1 MATLTIGDKQV
12 TVDDAFLKLSPE
24 QQNST
29 VQQIA
34 SSIGA
39 TASAPV
45 SANDVGRAVATG
57 VPVIGGA
64 LNKLDA
70 ASNAALAPVLNRF
83 FDEKDQLPEASFS
96 DRYAHSLRD
105 QEGSDAR
112 FAKDH
117 PMVDTAAQV
126 AGSIGATVPF
136 MAAAP
141 AAFGLTGTIP
151 QMVRNGAISGGA
163 LSAADAASR
172 GQNPVGAALT
182 GGVIG
187 GAAGPV
193 GKVIGKGVA
202 AIADRVRPPAAV
214 PQAVENVAG
223 VDVPLSQAE
232 VTQNPALSAEQQIM
246 LRGGRGDA
254 AQANAQ
260 GFKDLQDARVSQA
273 RGNIAAGLDPTG
285 SAATTSPQDAAER
298 IAAELISQEQSRQA
312 ADAGV
317 HAGPMSPA
325 QQGDDMAR
333 ALAPDRQVRAATP
346 FDAGEN
352 LSDRFARARD
362 AAKADYHGKYDRV
375 AEQRGEFAPGS
386 AAGFRGDIDA
396 GLANAQNPVS
406 LDPTNTPLA
415 LHALDVVDQRMN
427 AAGPGRP
434 VAAPAADLGAD
445 HAQNVSDIRRRFG
458 ENVAAAYDRQ
468 KQVAATPAA
477 GAPKAQSLLEFI
489 ASKGG
494 LGPDAELDAI
504 GAHSHTV
511 NVEGVGRRKLV
522 RQGGWPLDYARE
534 AAEEAG
540 YFRGDHNGTSGVN
553 DLLDAVDAEM
563 RGQKRY
569 PEGFEGHENKREGA
583 ARSERVQHE
592 LDQRNAGFEDDLAA
606 AGHGGLGPDVKH
618 RAIDLMANERMDPD
632 SAVEQAL
639 HQLDQEDAAGGHSAH
654 DESLTSRIVDGALD
668 VGDGLLDQARRDN
681 GKKSAAQRPGAAF
694 TMRDVEQVRK
704 QLSTL
709 YGDARRRMMAGGS
722 GADLHALE
730 HIMDQFGGRVDRMV
744 AEGKFSGDGPA
755 VLQMQKDARASFADY
770 KSKFSKRGAGDTVG
784 AAVEKIL
791 GKFSDTKATPDEVV
805 RLSYGSAASPG
816 GQMPVQIAQRIAKIF
831 GKNSPEWGT
840 YKQGLFA
847 HLRAGAPEEAAG
859 RIDEF
864 LTGTKGRLLA
874 HTALEPSERA
884 TLARFA
890 ARLRGTLPQGKEP
903 GAVAA
908 AVRRY
913 TGADGAPP
921 ASANQIVSD
930 LYGASGKGAGRIAVP
945 LAAHL
950 KETLSP
956 ESWNALRQGMFE
968 KLTNAGEGKIPFE
981 SQALSQRLHEFLNE
995 SGSQLAK
1002 VLYSPKERDLMQKLA
1017 SVYKQLIPFKGTT
1030 NPSGTA
1036 PMLARIAGG
1045 YRHTLLP
1052 LLGFHGGGF
1061 PGAVAG
1067 YALDKGV
1074 TAIGNANAARKAT
1087 SLFYGEQAKR
1097 AIDPRFATGA
1107 ALLGQGSLPENN
1119 QRRAR

>member
-1 MATLTIGDKQV
+1 
-12 TVDDAFLKLSPE
+12 
-24 QQNST
+24 
-29 VQQIA
+29 
-34 SSIGA
+34 
-39 TASAPV
+39 
-45 SANDVGRAVATG
+45 
-57 VPVIGGA
+57 
-64 LNKLDA
+64 
-70 ASNAALAPVLNRF
+70 
-83 FDEKDQLPEASFS
+83 
-96 DRYAHSLRD
+96 
-105 QEGSDAR
+105 
-112 FAKDH
+112 
-117 PMVDTAAQV
+117 
-126 AGSIGATVPF
+126 
-136 MAAAP
+136 
-141 AAFGLTGTIP
+141 
-151 QMVRNGAISGGA
+151 
-163 LSAADAASR
+163 
-172 GQNPVGAALT
+172 
-182 GGVIG
+182 
-187 GAAGPV
+187 
-193 GKVIGKGVA
+193 
-202 AIADRVRPPAAV
+202 VRPPAAV

-246 LRGGRGDA
+246 LRGGRGDQ
-254 AQANAQ
+254 AQQTAQ

-273 RGNIAAGLDPTG
+273 RGNIAASLDPTG
-285 SAATTSPQDAAER
+285 SAATTAPQDAAER
-298 IAAELISQEQSRQA
+298 IASELIAQEQARQA

-317 HAGPMSPA
+317 HTGPMSPA

-333 ALAPDRQVRAATP
+333 ALAPDGQVRAATP

-352 LSDRFARARD
+352 LSDRFAGARD
-362 AAKADYHGKYDRV
+362 AAKADYRGKYERV
-375 AEQRGEFAPGS
+375 AKQPGEFAPGS
-386 AAGFRGDIDA
+386 AAGFRGDVDA
-396 GLANAQNPVS
+396 GLANAQHPVS

-415 LHALDVVDQRMN
+415 LHGLDVIDQRMN
-427 AAGPGRP
+427 AVGPGRP
-434 VAAPAADLGAD
+434 GATAPAGDLGAQ
-445 HAQNVSDIRRRFG
+445 HAQNVADIRQRFG
-458 ENVAAAYDRQ
+458 DGVAAAYDRQ
-468 KQVAATPAA
+468 KQAAAPLPAA
-477 GAPKAQSLLEFI
+477 ASPKAQSLLEFL

-504 GAHSHTV
+504 GAHGHTV

-540 YFRGDHNGTSGVN
+540 YFRGDHNGTSGTN

-569 PEGFEGHENKREGA
+569 PEGLEGYENKRAGI
-583 ARSERVQHE
+583 ARSEREQHE
-592 LDQRNAGFEDDLAA
+592 LDQRNAGLEDDLAA
-606 AGHGGLGPDVKH
+606 AGHGGLGPDVKQ
-618 RAIDLMANERMDPD
+618 RAVDLMANERMDPD
-632 SAVEQAL
+632 SAVEHAM
-639 HQLDQEDAAGGHSAH
+639 HQLDQEDAAGGS
-654 DESLTSRIVDGALD
+654 VFP
-668 VGDGLLDQARRDN
+668 GDGPRPASSP
-681 GKKSAAQRPGAAF
+681 SAAKKPGSAF

-730 HIMDQFGGRVDRMV
+730 HIMDQFGGRVDRML

-1052 LLGFHGGGF
+1052 LLGFHGGGL

-1097 AIDPRFATGA
+1097 SIDPRFATGA

>member
-1 MATLTIGDKQV
+1 MTNFEFTSPDGKRYSVQGPYGAT
-12 TVDDAFLKLSPE
+12 PE
-24 QQNST
+24 QAF
-29 VQQIA
+29 QILQ
-34 SSIGA
+34 SQIGGG
-39 TASAPV
+39 ASAPAPV
-45 SANDVGRAVATG
+45 SVNDVGRAFATG
-57 VPVIGGA
+57 VPIVGGA
-64 LNKLDA
+64 LDKLDA
-70 ASNAALAPVLNRF
+70 ATNAALAPLLNRF
-83 FDEKDQLPEASFS
+83 FKPDDQLSELSFS

-105 QEGSDAR
+105 QEGADTR

-117 PMVDTAAQV
+117 PGVDTAAQV
-126 AGSIGATVPF
+126 AGSLASTAPF
-136 MAAAP
+136 MMAAP
-141 AAFGLTGTIP
+141 KAFGLTGTVP
-151 QMVRNGAISGGA
+151 QMVRNGAISGAA

-172 GQNPVGAALT
+172 GQNPVDAALT

-232 VTQNPALSAEQQIM
+232 ATQNPALSAEQQIM

-260 GFKDLQDARVSQA
+260 GFKDLQDARMNQA

-298 IAAELISQEQSRQA
+298 IAAELISQEQARQA
-312 ADAGV
+312 AGAGV
-317 HAGPMSPA
+317 HAGLMSPA
-325 QQGDDMAR
+325 QQGTDMAR
-333 ALAPDRQVRAATP
+333 AFGGGQVRAATP
-346 FDAGEN
+346 FDAAET
-352 LSDRFARARD
+352 LSDRLAAARD
-362 AAKADYHGKYDRV
+362 AAKTDYRGKYDRV
-375 AEQRGEFAPGS
+375 AEQPGEFAPGS
-386 AAGFRGDIDA
+386 AAGFRGDVDA
-396 GLANAQNPVS
+396 GLANAQHPVS

-415 LHALDVVDQRMN
+415 LHALDVIDSRMN

-434 VAAPAADLGAD
+434 VAGAPAAALGVD
-445 HAQNVSDIRRRFG
+445 HAQTVADIRQRFG
-458 ENVAAAYDRQ
+458 NDVASAYDRQ
-468 KQVAATPAA
+468 KQAATAPAA
-477 GAPKAQSLLEFI
+477 AAPKAQSLLEFI

-504 GAHSHTV
+504 GAHGHTV

-569 PEGFEGHENKREGA
+569 PEGSEGYQTKREGA
-583 ARSERVQHE
+583 ARSEREQAEYDRHM
-592 LDQRNAGFEDDLAA
+592 QGFEDDLHE
-606 AGHGGLGPDVKH
+606 AGHGDLGPDVKA
-618 RAIDLMANERMDPD
+618 RAVHLMANERMDPD
-632 SAVEQAL
+632 SAVEHAM
-639 HQLDQEDAAGGHSAH
+639 HQLDQEDAAGGA
-654 DESLTSRIVDGALD
+654 APK
-668 VGDGLLDQARRDN
+668 GDF
-681 GKKSAAQRPGAAF
+681 PGDLPAPVRGSEPAKPGSAF

-730 HIMDQFGGRVDRMV
+730 HIMDQFGSRVDRMV
-744 AEGKFSGDGPA
+744 SEGKFSGDGPA

-770 KSKFSKRGAGDTVG
+770 KSKFAKRGSGDTIG

-805 RLSYGSAASPG
+805 RLAYGSGSSPG
-816 GQMPVQIAQRIAKIF
+816 GQMPVQVAQRIIKIF
-831 GKNSPEWGT
+831 GKNSAEFGT

-847 HLRAGAPEEAAG
+847 HLRAGEPEQSAG
-859 RIDEF
+859 RIEEF

-874 HTALEPSERA
+874 QTAFEPSERA
-884 TLARFA
+884 TLARYA
-890 ARLRGTLPQGKEP
+890 DRLRGTLPQAKEP

-913 TGADGAPP
+913 TGADGAAP

-930 LYGASGKGAGRIAVP
+930 LYGATGKGAGRIAVP

-1002 VLYSPKERDLMQKLA
+1002 TLYTPRELELMSNLA
-1017 SVYKQLIPFKGTT
+1017 SVYKQMIPVKGTT

-1036 PMLARIAGG
+1036 PMLARMAGG
-1045 YRHTLLP
+1045 LRHTLLP
-1052 LLGFHGGGF
+1052 LLGLHGGGI

-1087 SLFYGEQAKR
+1087 SLFYGPQARR
-1097 AIDPRFATGA
+1097 AADPRFA
-1107 ALLGQGSLPENN
+1107 
-1119 QRRAR
+1119 